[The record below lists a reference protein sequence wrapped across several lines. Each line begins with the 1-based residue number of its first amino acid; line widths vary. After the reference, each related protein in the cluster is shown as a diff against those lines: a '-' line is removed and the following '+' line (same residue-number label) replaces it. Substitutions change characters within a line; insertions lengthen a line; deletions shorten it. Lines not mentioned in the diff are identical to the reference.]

1 LHLPRWSKPPRVYV
15 DAKILNVHDPTL
27 PREAYVGYVVDG
39 NGRRNAT
46 KVDATESDDAEVL
59 AILFAIDELKEGLKK
74 FTVVCDHESVVSE
87 AKREAVKRP
96 SELMER
102 LRETLRSSPSIG
114 LEVLMANP
122 AHGVVTEY
130 VNRVKSAAGQ
140 ELGPG
145 SVGSAPEVSD

>member
-1 LHLPRWSKPPRVYV
+1 LHLPGWSKPPRVYV

-27 PREAYVGYVVDG
+27 AREAYVGYVVDG
-39 NGRRNAT
+39 SGRHNAT
-46 KVDATESDDAEVL
+46 KVDATESDEAEIL
-59 AILFAIDELKEGLKK
+59 AILYAIDELKGELRK

-87 AKREAVKRP
+87 AKREVAKRP

-102 LRETLRSSPSIG
+102 LRDTLKRNPSVG

-130 VNRVKSAAGQ
+130 VNRLKEAGG
-140 ELGPG
+140 EDSSPG
-145 SVGSAPEVSD
+145 SLRPTPEVSD